1 MSRENLVTVQHPM
14 NENEISNE
22 MLAFQANFVLIH
34 GAGKT
39 QRVYDRPHSEC
50 TAFRM
55 KGCIP
60 NERVHS
66 E

>member
-1 MSRENLVTVQHPM
+1 MEMT
-14 NENEISNE
+14 EISNE
-22 MLAFQANFVLIH
+22 MLAFQANFGHFH